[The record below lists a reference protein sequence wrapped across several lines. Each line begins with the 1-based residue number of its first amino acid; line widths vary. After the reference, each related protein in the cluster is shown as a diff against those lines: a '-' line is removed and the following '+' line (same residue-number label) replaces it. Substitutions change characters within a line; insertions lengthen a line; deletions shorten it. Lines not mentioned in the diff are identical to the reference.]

1 MTLLA
6 VTVSVDSYWLTMVIS
21 VFLPMVVALVT
32 KQLASGAVKAV
43 LLLFLAA
50 VTGTATQIATANGV
64 FDLKGAVVATVM
76 SFIIAVGMHFGLLSP
91 TGLTG
96 SEGQIQTKTAKFGVG

>member
-1 MTLLA
+1 MLLA
-6 VTVSVDSYWLTMVIS
+6 MTVTLDQYWLTMVIS
-21 VFLPMVVALVT
+21 VFLPMIVALVT
-32 KQLASGAVKAV
+32 KQLASGSVKAV

-50 VTGTATQIATANGV
+50 VTGTATQIAAANGV
-64 FDLKGAVVATVM
+64 FDLKDAVVATVM

-96 SEGQIQTKTAKFGVG
+96 SEGKIQTKTATFGIG